1 MSEKHNNLQGDV
13 WTKDDD
19 IALAEVV
26 LRRVREGDSVID
38 ACREF
43 EETTKGRRTASAS
56 KFRWHTR
63 LKSQYSAAYE
73 LAKTEGKKARD
84 FARRKVN
91 QGERY
96 EDLLENVLE
105 KDNDREITLDDIVVL
120 VKRYKKQEEDKG
132 ENKDKF
138 EKETDKLR
146 RELEKT
152 KKDLKDTSE
161 ENKQMKE
168 ALLEVDTNYRK
179 LLNALKV
186 FKDAGVQVNIP
197 EPEDFKYIVK
207 KDGTVEKL

>member
-1 MSEKHNNLQGDV
+1 MTEKYNNLQGDI
-13 WTKDDD
+13 WTDDD
-19 IALAEVV
+19 DLVLAETV

-43 EETTKGRRTASAS
+43 EEKTKGRRTTNAS

-63 LKSQYSAAYE
+63 LKTQYAGAYE
-73 LAKTEGKKARD
+73 IAKTDGKKARE

-96 EDLLENVLE
+96 QDILENVLE
-105 KDNDREITLDDIVVL
+105 KDNEREIVLDDILVL
-120 VKRYKKQEEDKG
+120 IKQYKKQEEGK
-132 ENKDKF
+132 ESRDKF

-146 RELEKT
+146 RELERT
-152 KKDLKDTSE
+152 KKELKDKTD

-168 ALLEVDTNYRK
+168 ALVEVDTNYRK
-179 LLNALKV
+179 LLNALRV

-197 EPEDFKYIVK
+197 EPDDFKYIVK